1 MPTVNSWTDVLPE
14 RLRYYIGD
22 LDSPQ
27 RYTDVILQ
35 SFITL
40 AAAAVVSE
48 VQLIN
53 NTFTIDTANNTISP
67 DPIISGDVD
76 PGIAALFVFK
86 AGAILSMSEMRRDA
100 AKYGV
105 KIRDDVTS
113 YDASAALKARG
124 DSYKM
129 YLENYEKARWA
140 WEKGNRA
147 TLKAIFGAYES
158 ANIGQTSVDFYWP
171 TVHRR

>member
-27 RYTDVILQ
+27 RYTDAILE

-40 AAAAVVSE
+40 AAAAVVTE
-48 VQLIN
+48 VKLIN
-53 NTFTIDTANNTISP
+53 NTFTI

-76 PGIAALFVFK
+76 PGIPALFVFK
-86 AGAILSMSEMRRDA
+86 AGAILAMSEVRRDA

-113 YDASAALKARG
+113 YDGTAALKVRG
-124 DSYKM
+124 DSYKF

-140 WEKGNRA
+140 WERGNRA

>member
-27 RYTDVILQ
+27 RYTDAILQ
-35 SFITL
+35 SFIVL
-40 AAAAVVSE
+40 GAAAVVAE
-48 VQLIN
+48 VQLMSNI
-53 NTFTIDTANNTISP
+53 FRIDTANNTISP
-67 DPIISGDVD
+67 DPIVGGTDTA
-76 PGIAALFVFK
+76 IAALFVFK
-86 AGAILSMSEMRRDA
+86 AGAIVSMSEMRRDA

-113 YDASAALKARG
+113 YDGTAALKARG

-140 WEKGNRA
+140 WERGNRA

-171 TVHRR
+171 TISRR